1 MSFNKKEEQLIN
13 NLLSTNHQVVIN
25 TLEEVKSTGSSKL
38 LPFLIDL
45 LHASTNDDIKTMTY
59 KILAELKQTDAIPV
73 LVEAIRNEKYF
84 QEQEILI
91 RSCWENGLD
100 YTPYLSVFID
110 LVIHGDYMT
119 SFEAFTVIENL
130 EGTIGEEEN
139 EKLVML
145 LQNSLADSS
154 PEKQALLEELIQIVP
169 RLK

>member
-1 MSFNKKEEQLIN
+1 
-13 NLLSTNHQVVIN
+13 VVID
-25 TLEEVKSTGSSKL
+25 TLEEVRSTGSSKL

-45 LHASTNDDIKTMTY
+45 LHASTNAEVKTMTY
-59 KILAELKQTDAIPV
+59 KILAELKQTDAIPI
-73 LVEAIRNEKYF
+73 LIEAIRNEKF
-84 QEQEILI
+84 IPEREMLI

-100 YTPYLSVFID
+100 FTPYLSVFID

-145 LQNSLADSS
+145 LQNSLADSPS
-154 PEKQALLEELIQIVP
+154 EKQVLLEELMQIVP